1 MKLLAFLLRN
11 SPRAVLVAIAAG
23 VVSGLAH
30 TALLALINRALH
42 EPASNAL
49 VPAFVTVLLALPLL
63 RMASTYV
70 LTMLGQRAVMT
81 LRMQLSRA
89 ILDAPLGRLEAL
101 GAHRLLATIND
112 DAGAIVAALRMVP
125 AVLADFAIVVG
136 GLAYLWW
143 LSVPVFLL
151 FLACLLVGV
160 ATYQYPLAKGA
171 SFQRKVRAEADRLW
185 EDLRGVIDGM
195 KELKLHTGRREALL
209 RRMDDTGHRARRL
222 SLRAVLYFHAAA
234 GWGQVLVFGM
244 IGLILFARPG
254 GGTLDAQA
262 LTGYVLVILY
272 LTGPIEALMNSF
284 PALNAAQVAMDRVK
298 EVGITLE
305 AAAPAAAAG
314 APLLLPAA
322 HEGEALELVDVAHRY
337 GDQGGDSPFSL
348 GPLGLRVEP
357 GELVFITGG
366 NGSGKTTLAKVLAG
380 LYAPASGQVRIGGRL
395 VTDENRR
402 EFLDRFTVV
411 FSDFY
416 LFESLLGLEGETLDE
431 RAREWLRKLQL
442 DDKVKVENGRFSTTA
457 LSRGQ
462 RKRLALLT
470 AYLEDRP
477 IYIFDEWAADQ
488 DPQFKQVFYRELL
501 PELAARGKAVVVI
514 SHDDRYFDAAHRLV
528 KLDYGRIVPV
538 ERDAGPAALPAAVP
552 AGLAALPVVAG

>member
-11 SPRAVLVAIAAG
+11 SPRTVVVAMVAG

-30 TALLALINRALH
+30 TGLLALINRALH
-42 EPASNAL
+42 EPPTTAL
-49 VPAFVTVLLALPLL
+49 IRTFVAVLLVLPLL
-63 RMASTYV
+63 RIASTYV
-70 LTMLGQRAVMT
+70 LTLLGQRAVMR
-81 LRMQLSRA
+81 LRLQLARA
-89 ILDAPLGRLEAL
+89 ILDAPLARLEEL

-112 DAGAIVAALRMVP
+112 DASAIVVALRMVP
-125 AVLADFAIVVG
+125 AVLADLAIVVG

-143 LSVPVFLL
+143 LSLPVFLI
-151 FLACLLVGV
+151 FLACLVVGV

-171 SFQRKVRAEADRLW
+171 AYQRKVRAEADRLW
-185 EDLRGVIDGM
+185 VDLRGLIDGM

-209 RRMDDTGHRARRL
+209 KRMDETGDRARRL
-222 SLRAVLYFHAAA
+222 NLRAVLCFHAAA

-244 IGLILFARPG
+244 IGVILFARPG
-254 GGTLDAQA
+254 GGTLDAEA

-272 LTGPIEALMNSF
+272 LTGPIEGLLNSV
-284 PALNAAQVAMDRVK
+284 AGLNGARVAMDRVK
-298 EVGITLE
+298 EVGVSLE
-305 AAAPAAAAG
+305 EAAPAPAADA
-314 APLLLPAA
+314 ALLPLP
-322 HEGEALELVDVAHRY
+322 HEGQSLELVDVAHRY
-337 GDQGGDSPFSL
+337 GGQEGESPFVL
-348 GPLGLRVEP
+348 GPLALRVRP
-357 GELVFITGG
+357 GELVFVTGG

-380 LYAPASGQVRIGGRL
+380 LYAPAAGEVRIGGRV

-402 EFLDRFTVV
+402 EFLDRFSVV
-411 FSDFY
+411 FSDFF
-416 LFESLLGLEGETLDE
+416 LFDSLLGLEAEGLDE
-431 RAREWLRKLQL
+431 RAREWLQKLQL
-442 DDKVKVENGRFSTTA
+442 DDKVRVEDGRFSTTA

-488 DPQFKQVFYRELL
+488 DPQFKEVFYRELL

-514 SHDDRYFDAAHRLV
+514 SHDDRYYHLAHRVV

-538 ERDAGPAALPAAVP
+538 ERAGEVALPGLAVLPAA
-552 AGLAALPVVAG
+552 AG